1 MKKIAIIGGTGMT
14 GQCAVDYAIKKGKF
28 LFVFSAPR
36 IKNSCVIS
44 RTLQG
49 RSTTSFSSNPCAIKT
64 FFIPELQLQKPFNLK
79 DTALHLDKKTV
90 ELTFQ
95 PIRLQFHIPVNLHY
109 FFLS

>member
-28 LFVFSAPR
+28 LFVFSSPR

-49 RSTTSFSSNPCAIKT
+49 RSTTSFSSNPCAIKCILFLNFT
-64 FFIPELQLQKPFNLK
+64 STPKPFILK
-79 DTALHLDKKTV
+79 AAVRRLDKKTV
-90 ELTFQ
+90 WLNFQ
-95 PIRLQFHIPVNLHY
+95 PIRL
-109 FFLS
+109 